1 MMTTSSSKGKGKAV
15 YREGQLEPRLESL
28 PPEILELIAFYCA
41 DNNVL
46 PDSAPSTSGP
56 EAEAVTATPPFHL
69 HSLLLTSQRLYSV
82 LCPLFNNRLYARIFR
97 SKFDVAAIARR
108 FGESAVSASALTKE
122 LQRRCIILKRIK
134 QSVETLT
141 LPPEGCKGHLRDEME
156 ENLWLAFM
164 MMTENGE
171 YFAKLEQRCL
181 V

>member
-1 MMTTSSSKGKGKAV
+1 MTTSSSKGKGKAV

-41 DNNVL
+41 DNS
-46 PDSAPSTSGP
+46 DSAASTSGP

-82 LCPLFNNRLYARIFR
+82 LCPLSNNRLYARIFR

-108 FGESAVSASALTKE
+108 FGKSAVSASALTKE

-141 LPPEGCKGHLRDEME
+141 LPSEGSKGHLRDEME